1 MKRSLFLL
9 TAVFVML
16 LSAACTDKKN
26 EEIPVVTIDASNID
40 EYVVTLP
47 EYDKITVTI
56 DKSKFS
62 EDLTDDYINRYYER
76 LAAEVEGLRDE
87 EGNIRPL
94 SEETIKLLNI
104 PAFSSVN
111 EFKVFVRKTV
121 EGFID
126 QENEDKKINAA
137 LDIIREETV
146 FAEIPESF
154 LNETRERI
162 VSRYDEIA
170 ASYDVSSDDYLELS
184 EFPIEEETL
193 KEAQNELIFMKLA
206 SRIGLEYH
214 GRDEMVEG
222 VRNYLDGIIKVS
234 KK

>member
-1 MKRSLFLL
+1 MRI
-9 TAVFVML
+9 
-16 LSAACTDKKN
+16 C
-26 EEIPVVTIDASNID
+26 
-40 EYVVTLP
+40 
-47 EYDKITVTI
+47 
-56 DKSKFS
+56 
-62 EDLTDDYINRYYER
+62 
-76 LAAEVEGLRDE
+76 
-87 EGNIRPL
+87 
-94 SEETIKLLNI
+94 I

-184 EFPIEEETL
+184 EFPLEEEAL

-206 SRIGLEYH
+206 SRIGLEYRN
-214 GRDEMVEG
+214 RDEMVEG